1 MSVRRIIGIV
11 LIVIGVAG
19 LLYGGITY
27 PRERTVL
34 KVGPLEAREKT
45 HETIPFPP
53 IAGGVALVVGILL
66 VVVPGGRRV

>member
-1 MSVRRIIGIV
+1 MGVRRIIGIV

>member
-53 IAGGVALVVGILL
+53 IAGGIALVAGILL
-66 VVVPGGRRV
+66 VVVPSGRRI

>member
-1 MSVRRIIGIV
+1 MGARRIIGVV
-11 LIVIGVAG
+11 LIVIGIAG

-27 PRERTVL
+27 PREKTVL